1 MTERQH
7 TLTRRRF
14 LSLAGTIGVGALAIS
29 CVPAAPPSG
38 QTTSGEESAGADV
51 ITVTYWDESHTD
63 AEIVALDDAY
73 LGFNDAQ
80 DKALVE
86 IVHGKDEAGLLAAV
100 AAGAPPDV
108 YWRWAIDT
116 FGSWINKNVVQDVT
130 AYVEASELD
139 LERFVPVSLEAMQWR
154 DKYYGMPLTSAG
166 VGIIYWRKALLEEAG
181 FDSTQTPTSLDEM
194 MEYSDKLTV
203 RDDSGQITRLGFHP
217 RIGTTYWP
225 ALFDA
230 NYWDPTEE
238 KLTPTDPGL
247 VASFQWMADFYEH
260 YGIDEIDRF
269 LAGVPDY
276 YSTAHPL
283 CTEAVAMHGGYEWD
297 SLFIGLACDFE
308 EAGYGAPPHP
318 AGHPDY
324 PTCSQGAIALVIP
337 TGAAQPE
344 AGWSFIEY
352 LEGMEPTAKIC
363 AGLINVAQVKD
374 AVEYP
379 AYRDNAVLK
388 FASELSTNTKAWPG
402 TIPVAAE
409 YSTELNKAYDL
420 IVHGKVSAE
429 EGLLSVYE
437 QVQPALDQALGK

>member
-1 MTERQH
+1 
-7 TLTRRRF
+7 
-14 LSLAGTIGVGALAIS
+14 
-29 CVPAAPPSG
+29 VPAAPPSG
-38 QTTSGEESAGADV
+38 QATTTEQSADADV
-51 ITVTYWDESHTD
+51 VTVTYWDASTTD

-80 DKALVE
+80 DAARVE
-86 IVHGKDEAGLLAAV
+86 VAHGKDEAAVLAAV

-108 YWRWAIDT
+108 YWRWAIET
-116 FGSWINKNVVQDVT
+116 FGSWINKSVVQELSP
-130 AYVEASELD
+130 YVEASTLD
-139 LERFVPVSLEAMQWR
+139 WDRFVPVALEAMRWR

-166 VGIIYWRKALLEEAG
+166 IGLTYWHKATLEEAG
-181 FDSTQTPTSLDEM
+181 FDPTQIPASLDEI

-203 RDDSGQITRLGFHP
+203 RDGSGQITRMGFHP
-217 RIGTTYWP
+217 RLGATNYWP

-230 NYWDPTEE
+230 HYWDPIEE
-238 KLTPTDPGL
+238 KITPTDPGL
-247 VASFQWMADFYEH
+247 MASIQWMADWYEH
-260 YGIDEIDRF
+260 NGIDETDRF

-283 CTEAVAMHGGYEWD
+283 CTDAVAMFCGYEWD
-297 SLFIGLACDFE
+297 SLFIGLGCDFE
-308 EAGYGAPPHP
+308 EAGFGAAPHP

-324 PTCSQGAIALVIP
+324 PTCSQGATALIIP

-352 LEGMEPTAKIC
+352 LEGSEPTAKIC
-363 AGLINVAQVKD
+363 VGLINVAQVTD
-374 AVEYP
+374 AVDYP
-379 AYRDNAVLK
+379 AYRDHPVLK
-388 FASELSTNTKAWPG
+388 FASELSVNARAWPG

-409 YSTELNKAYDL
+409 YSTELKKAYDL

-429 EGLLSVYE
+429 EGLMAVYD